1 MIIAKYNIAQGSG
14 SNATVGSTAVAGG
27 SGSGYSVDLTPIT
40 EKMAALE
47 AEVSQ
52 LRNQLNKVNA
62 AMAALDGKYLSKY
75 GDRSE
80 YTYALGAVYTEF
92 LQSELYDNGV
102 GYRISGNPTATVE
115 DKYNLIVKDVGWGY
129 APWTTVRDSTVTV
142 VDTAT
147 DEATAQLNAVSVSI
161 GATNAAGFML
171 LDCGAQLTNERC
183 FTLISKSVQYSVKVR
198 RDGQQYLTEF
208 VEAET
213 DSNGNFILYFD
224 KGENVSFTVRFKYT
238 YSFKKIGT
246 FTSGTYRLYIRG
258 TDPSNSRTDCF
269 AATTKTT
276 TVNASG
282 VTVMQGTDGARIT
295 SGGVQVTNDG
305 GTTWTS
311 IGGSSASF
319 GNNHDLSL

>member
-1 MIIAKYNIAQGSG
+1 MIIAKYNIAPGSG

-40 EKMAALE
+40 EKLAALE
-47 AEVSQ
+47 TEVSQ
-52 LRNQLNKVNA
+52 LRNQLNKANA
-62 AMAALDGKYLSKY
+62 ALASLDGKYLSKY

-129 APWTTVRDSTVTV
+129 APWTTVQDSTVTV
-142 VDTAT
+142 VNTPT
-147 DEATAQLNAVSVSI
+147 DEDTAQLNAVNVSI
-161 GATNAAGFML
+161 GATNATGFLL

-183 FTLISKSVQYSVKVR
+183 FTLISKSVQYSVKVMR
-198 RDGQQYLTEF
+198 NGQQYITDF

-213 DSNGNFILYFD
+213 DSNGNFILYFQ
-224 KGENVSFTVRFKYT
+224 KGENVSFNIRFKYT
-238 YSFKKIGT
+238 YSFKKYGNI
-246 FTSGTYRLYIRG
+246 TSGTYRLYIRG
-258 TDPSNSRTDCF
+258 TDPSNNRTGCF

-295 SGGVQVTNDG
+295 SAGVQVTHDG
-305 GTTWTS
+305 GNTWS
-311 IGGSSASF
+311 
-319 GNNHDLSL
+319 

>member
-1 MIIAKYNIAQGSG
+1 MIIAKYNIAPGSG

-40 EKMAALE
+40 DKLAALE
-47 AEVSQ
+47 TEVSQ
-52 LRNQLNKVNA
+52 LRNQLNKANA
-62 AMAALDGKYLSKY
+62 ALAALDGKYLSKY

-92 LQSELYDNGV
+92 LQSELFGNGV

-129 APWTTVRDSTVTV
+129 APWTTVQDSTVTV
-142 VDTAT
+142 VNTPT
-147 DEATAQLNAVSVSI
+147 DEDTAQLNAVNVSI
-161 GATNAAGFML
+161 GATNATGFLL

-183 FTLISKSVQYSVKVR
+183 FTLISKSVQYSVKVMR
-198 RDGQQYLTEF
+198 NGQQYITDF

-213 DSNGNFILYFD
+213 DSNGNFILYFQ
-224 KGENVSFTVRFKYT
+224 KGENVSFNIRFKYT
-238 YSFKKIGT
+238 YSFKKYGNI
-246 FTSGTYRLYIRG
+246 TSGTYRLYIRG

-295 SGGVQVTNDG
+295 SAGVQVTHDG
-305 GTTWTS
+305 GNTWS
-311 IGGSSASF
+311 
-319 GNNHDLSL
+319 

>member
-1 MIIAKYNIAQGSG
+1 MIIAKYNIAPGSG

-40 EKMAALE
+40 EKVAALE
-47 AEVSQ
+47 TEVSQ

-62 AMAALDGKYLSKY
+62 ALAALDGKYLSKY

-102 GYRISGNPTATVE
+102 GYRISGNPTSTVE

-129 APWTTVRDSTVTV
+129 APWTTVQDSTVTV
-142 VDTAT
+142 VNTPT
-147 DEATAQLNAVSVSI
+147 DEDTAQLNAVNVSI
-161 GATNAAGFML
+161 GATNATGFML

-183 FTLISKSVQYSVKVR
+183 FTMISKSVQYSVKVMR
-198 RDGQQYLTEF
+198 NGQQYITDF

-213 DSNGNFILYFD
+213 DSNGNFILYFQ
-224 KGENVSFTVRFKYT
+224 KGENVSFNIRFKYT
-238 YSFKKIGT
+238 YSFKKYGNI
-246 FTSGTYRLYIRG
+246 TSGTYRLYIRG
-258 TDPSNSRTDCF
+258 TDPSNSRTGCF

-295 SGGVQVTNDG
+295 SAGVQVTHDG
-305 GTTWTS
+305 GNTWS
-311 IGGSSASF
+311 
-319 GNNHDLSL
+319 

>member
-1 MIIAKYNIAQGSG
+1 MIIAKYNIAPGIG

-40 EKMAALE
+40 EKVAALE
-47 AEVSQ
+47 TEVSQ
-52 LRNQLNKVNA
+52 LRNQLNKANA
-62 AMAALDGKYLSKY
+62 ALASLDGKYLSKY

-129 APWTTVRDSTVTV
+129 APWTTVQDSTVTV
-142 VDTAT
+142 VNTPT
-147 DEATAQLNAVSVSI
+147 DEDTAQLNAVNVSI
-161 GATNAAGFML
+161 GATNATGFML

-183 FTLISKSVQYSVKVR
+183 FTLISKSVQYSVKVMR
-198 RDGQQYLTEF
+198 NGQQYITDF

-213 DSNGNFILYFD
+213 DSNGNFILYFQ
-224 KGENVSFTVRFKYT
+224 KGENVSFNIRFKYT
-238 YSFKKIGT
+238 YSFKKYGNI
-246 FTSGTYRLYIRG
+246 TSGTYRLYIRG
-258 TDPSNSRTDCF
+258 TDPSNNRTGCF

-295 SGGVQVTNDG
+295 SAGVQVTHDG
-305 GTTWTS
+305 GNTWS
-311 IGGSSASF
+311 
-319 GNNHDLSL
+319 

>member
-1 MIIAKYNIAQGSG
+1 MIIAKYNIAPGSG

-40 EKMAALE
+40 EKVAALE
-47 AEVSQ
+47 TEVSQ
-52 LRNQLNKVNA
+52 LRNQLNKANA
-62 AMAALDGKYLSKY
+62 ALASLDGKYLSKY

-129 APWTTVRDSTVTV
+129 APWTTVQDSTVTV
-142 VDTAT
+142 VNTPT
-147 DEATAQLNAVSVSI
+147 DEDTAQLNAVNVSI
-161 GATNAAGFML
+161 GATNATGFLL

-183 FTLISKSVQYSVKVR
+183 FTLISKSVQYSVKVMR
-198 RDGQQYLTEF
+198 NGQQYITDF

-213 DSNGNFILYFD
+213 DSNGNFILYFQ
-224 KGENVSFTVRFKYT
+224 KGENVSFNIRFKYT
-238 YSFKKIGT
+238 YSFKKYGNI
-246 FTSGTYRLYIRG
+246 TSGTYRLYIRG
-258 TDPSNSRTDCF
+258 TDPSNNRTGCF

-295 SGGVQVTNDG
+295 SAGVQVTHDG
-305 GTTWTS
+305 GNTWS
-311 IGGSSASF
+311 
-319 GNNHDLSL
+319 

>member
-1 MIIAKYNIAQGSG
+1 MIIAKYNIAPGSG

-40 EKMAALE
+40 DKLAALE
-47 AEVSQ
+47 TEVSQ
-52 LRNQLNKVNA
+52 LRNQLNKANA
-62 AMAALDGKYLSKY
+62 ALAALDGKYLSKY

-92 LQSELYDNGV
+92 LQSELYDNGI

-129 APWTTVRDSTVTV
+129 APWTTVQDSTVTV
-142 VDTAT
+142 VNTPT
-147 DEATAQLNAVSVSI
+147 DEDTAQLNAVNVSI
-161 GATNAAGFML
+161 GATNATGFLL

-183 FTLISKSVQYSVKVR
+183 FTLISKSVQYSVKVMR
-198 RDGQQYLTEF
+198 NGQQYITDF

-213 DSNGNFILYFD
+213 DSNGNFILYFQ
-224 KGENVSFTVRFKYT
+224 KGENVSFNIRFKYT
-238 YSFKKIGT
+238 YSFKKYGNI
-246 FTSGTYRLYIRG
+246 TSGTYRLYIRG
-258 TDPSNSRTDCF
+258 TDPSNNRTGCF

-295 SGGVQVTNDG
+295 SAGVQVTHDG
-305 GTTWTS
+305 GNTWS
-311 IGGSSASF
+311 
-319 GNNHDLSL
+319 

>member
-1 MIIAKYNIAQGSG
+1 MIIAKYNIAPGSG

-40 EKMAALE
+40 DKLAALE
-47 AEVSQ
+47 TEVSQ
-52 LRNQLNKVNA
+52 LRNQLNKANA
-62 AMAALDGKYLSKY
+62 ALAALDGKYLSKY

-92 LQSELYDNGV
+92 LQSELFGNGV

-129 APWTTVRDSTVTV
+129 APWTTVQDSTVTV
-142 VDTAT
+142 VNTPT
-147 DEATAQLNAVSVSI
+147 DEDTAQLNAVNVSI
-161 GATNAAGFML
+161 GATNATGFLL

-183 FTLISKSVQYSVKVR
+183 FTLISKSVQYSVKVMR
-198 RDGQQYLTEF
+198 NGQQYITDF

-213 DSNGNFILYFD
+213 DSNGNFILYFQ
-224 KGENVSFTVRFKYT
+224 KGENVSFNIRFKYT
-238 YSFKKIGT
+238 YSFKKYGNI
-246 FTSGTYRLYIRG
+246 TSGTYRLYIRG
-258 TDPSNSRTDCF
+258 TDPSNNRTGCF

-295 SGGVQVTNDG
+295 SAGVQVTHDG
-305 GTTWTS
+305 GNTWS
-311 IGGSSASF
+311 
-319 GNNHDLSL
+319 